1 MGLLGGNNSNNPI
14 IPNMQAIQQLA
25 QAYKQI
31 KTLANPQMALSQ
43 MIQSNPQ
50 MAQVMQMCNG
60 KNPQDIFYS
69 MWKQQGRDP
78 NEILNIFK

>member
-14 IPNMQAIQQLA
+14 ITNMQAIQQLA
-25 QAYKQI
+25 QTYKQI

-50 MAQVMQMCNG
+50 MAQVMQVCNG
-60 KNPQDIFYS
+60 KNPQEIFYA
-69 MWKQQGRDP
+69 MCKQQGIDP
-78 NEILNIFK
+78 NDILNIFK

>member
-1 MGLLGGNNSNNPI
+1 
-14 IPNMQAIQQLA
+14 MQAIQQLA

-60 KNPQDIFYS
+60 KNPQEIFYA
-69 MWKQQGRDP
+69 MCKQQGINP
-78 NEILNIFK
+78 NDILNIFK